1 MKNIGD
7 FCWRDKNGVAHLS
20 LPFSVVLSNGFTRT
34 DPSQWSLDDE
44 VMLDTGWT
52 RSTLTV
58 EDLNVLFPPSPPPP
72 EPSLLEIGFATPSG
86 WRLGWTPD
94 DVALLTGLYVLAK
107 ESNELGINNRVVVT
121 DTSGEKH
128 ELPFEEFKSIMLQYG
143 AARATAS
150 ASGLI

>member
-1 MKNIGD
+1 MNNVGD
-7 FCWRDKNGVAHLS
+7 FCWRDKNGVAHIS

-34 DPSQWSLDDE
+34 DPSQWSLDDA

-52 RSTLTV
+52 RSTLTQ
-58 EDLNVLFPPSPPPP
+58 EDLDVLFPPSPPPP
-72 EPSLLEIGFATPSG
+72 EPSLLEIGFTTPSG

-94 DVALLTGLYVLAK
+94 NVALLTGLYVLAK
-107 ESNELGINNRVVVT
+107 ESNELGINNPIIIT

-128 ELPFEEFKSIMLQYG
+128 ELSFEEFKNIMLSYG
-143 AARATAS
+143 AARMTAS